1 MAAYD
6 SYMEDFEIDEETI
19 LDKKT
24 NWKFNKYS
32 SEKIE
37 VNPTKEFN
45 VDEQDYIDKHLT
57 DPPLLHNTELPVYLF
72 VKR

>member
-6 SYMEDFEIDEETI
+6 SYIEDFEIDEETI

-24 NWKFNKYS
+24 NWKFNKCS

-37 VNPTKEFN
+37 VNPTKKFN
-45 VDEQDYIDKHLT
+45 VDE
-57 DPPLLHNTELPVYLF
+57 
-72 VKR
+72 